1 MAAINFPDSPSNG
14 DTHTVGGVTYTYNSA
29 ETKWKTTI
37 NSNAFLPL
45 SGGNVTGNLSVDTDT
60 LFVDASANRVGVGT
74 SSPTARLNVNSGG
87 TDLNADFVGT
97 SSPYIRIDNGTKK
110 YIAQVIGSDFRIQ
123 DQSASAERL
132 RIDSSGNVGIGT
144 ASPNSNYGTNVAIH
158 DSGTSGARL
167 KLSTSGTGEGNT
179 DGFDL
184 ISTGSNAFIL
194 NRESGTLSLA
204 SNNTTAA
211 EIASGGE
218 FRFNSGYG
226 SVARAY
232 GCRAWASWRGDI
244 TSGGNSQL
252 NGSGNV
258 SSVTDNGAGDY
269 TINFTNA
276 MPDQQYVVVGN
287 CIEDATNNRGDH
299 LFTMHRSGRA
309 TGSVRVNTINLA
321 GTPIDDDFVFAAVI
335 R

>member
-45 SGGNVTGNLSVDTDT
+45 SGGTVSGNLNVSGDVTVDTNT
-60 LFVDASANRVGVGT
+60 LYVDSANNRVGVGT
-74 SSPTARLNVNSGG
+74 TSPLAELEVQGAATPEVMVRN
-87 TDLNADFVGT
+87 TTT
-97 SSPYIRIDNGTKK
+97 SSY
-110 YIAQVIGSDFRIQ
+110 S
-123 DQSASAERL
+123 SLHLAEVG
-132 RIDSSGNVGIGT
+132 DSSGTFVVNRLGSTST
-144 ASPNSNYGTNVAIH
+144 ATGGARAGQIWNSANAPIVFGTN
-158 DSGTSGARL
+158 GTEAMRL
-167 KLSTSGTGEGNT
+167 L
-179 DGFDL
+179 
-184 ISTGSNAFIL
+184 
-194 NRESGTLSLA
+194 
-204 SNNTTAA
+204 
-211 EIASGGE
+211 SGGDL
-218 FRFNSGYG
+218 RFNSGYG
-226 SVARAY
+226 SVATAY

-258 SSVTDNGAGDY
+258 SSVTDNGSGDY